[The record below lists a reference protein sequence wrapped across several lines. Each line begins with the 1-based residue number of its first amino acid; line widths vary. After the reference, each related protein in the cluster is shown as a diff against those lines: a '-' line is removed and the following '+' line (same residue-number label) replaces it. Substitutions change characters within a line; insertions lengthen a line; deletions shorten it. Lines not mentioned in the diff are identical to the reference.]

1 MQLPNPNYAHEQVYL
16 KKYKMTKDIKIC
28 KCLAIICLVIRL
40 LLNDTTKCHNI
51 ILDIDKLVRAMTFEL
66 DLTDIVPQR
75 PCRLTTLLTLTLS
88 STMSII
94 LIKWI
99 RLANSKVSDILLLST
114 VLELS
119 ALPATVLLLPV
130 NSGVAW
136 AAAHDLDMLPH
147 DASMMRTSDN
157 TRNMLFTETTET
169 TSI

>member
-1 MQLPNPNYAHEQVYL
+1 
-16 KKYKMTKDIKIC
+16 MTKDIKIC

-99 RLANSKVSDILLLST
+99 RLANSEVSDILLLWT
-114 VLELS
+114 VVILS
-119 ALPATVLLLPV
+119 MFPGTVLLLPATQPWTGLV
-130 NSGVAW
+130 HTTCHVTCCHITHAW
-136 AAAHDLDMLPH
+136 CKYQIIRGTCYFLKHQKQH
-147 DASMMRTSDN
+147 
-157 TRNMLFTETTET
+157 FHK
-169 TSI
+169 